1 MIVLFIIYLIDI
13 LRVAVSAQD
22 PEIPA
27 SYRLQQ
33 AKGKQRKVLQLDSN
47 KQKRK
52 RPMTDDARVTMKQLE
67 DEICQPSSAAV
78 EENGPPKKKRRG
90 VDMKIAQ
97 ECHNPQVGRSSRSK
111 SLRGGT

>member
-1 MIVLFIIYLIDI
+1 MAYLIDV

-33 AKGKQRKVLQLDSN
+33 AKGKQRGVLQLDSD
-47 KQKRK
+47 KRK
-52 RPMTDDARVTMKQLE
+52 RKHPMTDDARATMKQLE
-67 DEICQPSSAAV
+67 DEYCQPSCSNTAV
-78 EENGPPKKKRRG
+78 EEGPLKKKRRG

-97 ECHNPQVGRSSRSK
+97 EYHDPQVGRSSRSK
-111 SLRGGT
+111 SQGGS